1 MRGIRDDA
9 RIHGRAQP
17 RAPGR
22 ETAHHATSDICQR
35 FMSTP
40 AASKEFC
47 QSLLCVEVPVVVTLA
62 RTSMA
67 VENVLKLVP
76 GVMIQF
82 DKSCDSPLTVEV
94 GNQCIAEGEV
104 VKVGDK
110 FGLRVN
116 AILPHEERFIPLQT
130 HPARTEKVIRR

>member
-1 MRGIRDDA
+1 MNR
-9 RIHGRAQP
+9 
-17 RAPGR
+17 
-22 ETAHHATSDICQR
+22 SL
-35 FMSTP
+35 
-40 AASKEFC
+40 SKDFC

-67 VENVLKLVP
+67 VENVLRLVP

-94 GNQCIAEGEV
+94 GDQAIAEGEV

-110 FGLRVN
+110 FGLRISS
-116 AILPHEERFIPLQT
+116 ILPHEERFVPVQSQ
-130 HPARTEKVIRR
+130 R

>member
-1 MRGIRDDA
+1 MSRR
-9 RIHGRAQP
+9 RIGVTRP
-17 RAPGR
+17 PKVRTPM
-22 ETAHHATSDICQR
+22 QR
-35 FMSTP
+35 NP
-40 AASKEFC
+40 VSKEFC

-82 DKSCDSPLTVEV
+82 DKACDSPLTVEV
-94 GNQCIAEGEV
+94 GDQCIAEGEV

-110 FGLRVN
+110 FGLRVSS
-116 AILPHEERFIPLQT
+116 ILPPGERFIPLQNAAT
-130 HPARTEKVIRR
+130 GS